1 MDEQRRK
8 DLERIV
14 KLRLM
19 DDDFLSVCMKD
30 NIEGAQLIVR
40 IILGDDSIVVK
51 RVETQKEY
59 KNLSEHSFCFD
70 VYAED
75 ANGRNMEVEV
85 QRKSNGAVP
94 ERAACHSGV
103 LDANSIPKNEK
114 DYRKKAETF
123 TIFITEHDVLKGN
136 LPIYHIDR
144 VIMELDEPFGDKSHI
159 IYVNGAYNGDA
170 STPLARLVHDLFCSE
185 PDDMHYEELAERARY
200 YKKDSKG
207 VEAMCEIWEEV
218 RSEGIAEGRAEG
230 LTEAINSL
238 MQTTGWTVEKVM
250 EALKI
255 PKVEWEK
262 YKAAVQE

>member
-1 MDEQRRK
+1 M
-8 DLERIV
+8 
-14 KLRLM
+14 
-19 DDDFLSVCMKD
+19 
-30 NIEGAQLIVR
+30 
-40 IILGDDSIVVK
+40 
-51 RVETQKEY
+51 
-59 KNLSEHSFCFD
+59 
-70 VYAED
+70 
-75 ANGRNMEVEV
+75 
-85 QRKSNGAVP
+85 
-94 ERAACHSGV
+94 
-103 LDANSIPKNEK
+103 
-114 DYRKKAETF
+114 
-123 TIFITEHDVLKGN
+123 
-136 LPIYHIDR
+136 
-144 VIMELDEPFGDKSHI
+144 
-159 IYVNGAYNGDA
+159 
-170 STPLARLVHDLFCSE
+170 ARLVHDLFCSE